1 MKHWKPVATVVVTA
15 ALGGYH
21 AGCRSF
27 ETFHLFDFLLHVD
40 QSSTLG
46 LAIKRLM
53 TPGGVA
59 AMLFLIIALVGVV
72 VRLVRKQV
80 QPPEKKDLP
89 ALRVISALVK
99 PRVRTQTVI
108 EERSVVVTERVKKT
122 LIETDSGDDEAVN
135 S

>member
-1 MKHWKPVATVVVTA
+1 MKHWKPVATVVITA

-46 LAIKRLM
+46 VAIKGLM

-89 ALRVISALVK
+89 APREISSVAR
-99 PRVRTQTVI
+99 PRVKTKTVI
-108 EERSVVVTERVKKT
+108 EERSVVVTERIKKT
-122 LIETDSGDDEAVN
+122 VIDSDSDDEAVN